1 MSKKKS
7 KEEGD
12 NMRVGMK
19 IGLGF
24 LVVILV
30 LAVMG
35 GVSFYSAGNI
45 ADQVTGIQRASQR
58 VEVASSVDQAFT
70 EGVMAIGGI
79 CCTAKI
85 ILRNSSTIKWTK
97 R

>member
-1 MSKKKS
+1 
-7 KEEGD
+7 
-12 NMRVGMK
+12 MRVGMK

-35 GVSFYSAGNI
+35 GVSFYSAVNI

-70 EGVMAIGGI
+70 EGVMAIRGYMLYGKDNF
-79 CCTAKI
+79 AKQF
-85 ILRNSSTIKWTK
+85 NDKMA
-97 R
+97 